1 MNHGFFLPGLISKL
15 ALVDG
20 LDCFFQDRDMN
31 LRDDIIAFTRSR
43 LKGSFVWPV
52 VTLCFCLWARADRQV
67 DYQRDIQPI
76 FDSACVDCHG
86 SETQKG
92 GLRLD
97 SLDQLALGGSSG
109 DTIVPESP
117 NGGLLLAKI
126 LHSDPEERMP
136 PEKQVSLTSE
146 EVKKI
151 SIWINS
157 GAVELT
163 QRKLAPYPEEA
174 YEHWSLK
181 PLEQPG
187 LPDVNNDGTRWM
199 RNPVD
204 AFIYHKMREHGLSP
218 SPEADRVTLIRRVY
232 FDLIGLPPSPKEI
245 QEFVSSENPDAYES
259 LIDQLLASEA
269 YGERWARHW
278 LDVVHYADT
287 HGYDKDKP
295 RPNAW
300 PYRDYVIRSFNADK
314 PYSRFVEEQIAGDTL
329 YPHSMDGI
337 TAAGFIA
344 SGPWDFI
351 GHAEVS
357 EDKLDGK
364 VARHLDRDDMVAVT
378 MNTFTSM
385 TVQCARCH
393 HHKFDP
399 VRMED
404 YYSLQSVFAA
414 LDRADRNF
422 DADADVARKR
432 RQWGASLEQVQKE
445 LDDFN
450 ERIRE
455 AAGPS
460 LIALEAS
467 IRELEEFKSGKP
479 DAYGYHSAISQSLD
493 EIKWVQVDLGGQV
506 DIQEVILRASDDDFN
521 GIGAGFGFPQRFK
534 IEVANDSEFSE
545 APTILVDAAQKNVD
559 NPTRTPLSFKI
570 NPPLTARFV
579 RVTATRLA
587 LRSNDYIFS
596 LAELE
601 VKDLDDANVALG
613 KTVSS
618 KDSIEALPRWGM
630 KNLVDGKFAHGEHIT
645 AEGKTLAQLKVEKDA
660 LLSKATQTEWS
671 QRIKLLQD
679 EKETL
684 TSRLEQLPPPSK
696 VYAGTIHK
704 GGGAFRGT
712 GHQGGEPRKIHVLS
726 RGDVDKPGEEVGPG
740 VIPVIY
746 GQETRFTLPTDHSE
760 GDRRVA
766 LARWILQKDHP
777 LTWRSI
783 VNRIWQYHF
792 GAGICETP
800 NDFGL
805 MGSDPSHPEL
815 LDWLAVSFRDGGQS
829 FKQLHRLILASATYR
844 QSSNVD
850 SDKASIDSGNRLL
863 WRMNRRRLEAEA
875 VRDSVLYLAG
885 VLDRKMGG
893 PAFMDFV
900 IEKPEHSPHY
910 EYRLHDPMDPASHRR
925 SIYRF
930 IVRSQQQPF
939 MTTLDCADPS
949 LMVGRRNETLTP
961 SQSLALLNNP
971 FMVAMAK
978 EWGGKLEKSSLD
990 LSDQIQTALEEI
1002 TGNKPDPAELK
1013 RWVSYAQTHGLENT
1027 CRWMLNMNAFLF
1039 VD

>member
-1 MNHGFFLPGLISKL
+1 MRFSILQNYGRRVGISVRFEQLI
-15 ALVDG
+15 AITMV
-20 LDCFFQDRDMN
+20 C
-31 LRDDIIAFTRSR
+31 
-43 LKGSFVWPV
+43 SFY
-52 VTLCFCLWARADRQV
+52 LRADTGV
-67 DYQRDIQPI
+67 NYQQDIQPV
-76 FDSACVDCHG
+76 FDRVCVECHG
-86 SETQKG
+86 PETQKG

-97 SLDQLALGGSSG
+97 GLDQLALGGSSG
-109 DTIVPESP
+109 EAIVLDGSSE
-117 NGGLLLAKI
+117 GLLISKI

-136 PEKQVSLTSE
+136 PDKQSPLTADEVQLITSWVS
-146 EVKKI
+146 
-151 SIWINS
+151 S
-157 GAVELT
+157 GASELVQKT
-163 QRKLAPYPEEA
+163 KAPYPKEA

-181 PLEQPG
+181 PLRQPE
-187 LPDVNNDGTRWM
+187 LPDLDDHGTEWG

-204 AFIYHKMREHGLSP
+204 SFVYHKMQERGLIP
-218 SPEADRVTLIRRVY
+218 SSEADRVTLIRRVY
-232 FDLIGLPPSPKEI
+232 FDLTGLPPSIEEI
-245 QEFVSSENPDAYES
+245 RAFVSSKDPDAYEA
-259 LIDQLLASEA
+259 LIDRLLASGA

-314 PYSRFVEEQIAGDTL
+314 PYARFVEEQIAGDVL
-329 YPHSMDGI
+329 YPHNMDGI
-337 TAAGFIA
+337 TATGFIA

-364 VARHLDRDDMVAVT
+364 LARHLDRDDMVAVT
-378 MNTFTSM
+378 MNTFTST

-414 LDRADRNF
+414 LDRADRTF
-422 DADADVARKR
+422 DADADIARKR
-432 RQWGASLEQVQKE
+432 KQWMTSLEKIQDE
-445 LDDFN
+445 FNDFTR
-450 ERIRE
+450 RIRE
-455 AAGPS
+455 SAGPS
-460 LIALEAS
+460 LVTMEAS
-467 IRELEEFKSGKP
+467 IKELESSKTKKP
-479 DAYGYHSAISQSLD
+479 DAYGYHSAISQSPD
-493 EIKWVQVDLGGQV
+493 EVKWVQVDLRAQV
-506 DIQEVILRASDDDFN
+506 DIQEVTLRACDDDFN
-521 GIGAGFGFPQRFK
+521 GIGAGFGFPHRFK
-534 IEVANDSEFSE
+534 IEASDDPDFKEE
-545 APTILVDAAQKNVD
+545 TTMLVDATQKSVK
-559 NPTRTPLSFKI
+559 NPKRNPLSFKI
-570 NPPLTARFV
+570 SPPITSRFV

-587 LRSNDYIFS
+587 SRSNDYIFS

-601 VKDLDDANVALG
+601 LTDTQGTNVALNS
-613 KTVSS
+613 KVSS
-618 KDSIEALPRWGM
+618 KDSIEALPRWRM
-630 KNLVDGKFAHGEHIT
+630 KNLVDGQFANDEKIT
-645 AEGKTLAQLKVEKDA
+645 HEGKTLAQLIAEKDA
-660 LLSKATQTEWS
+660 LLKKATQSEWS
-671 QRIKLLQD
+671 RRMRFQQ
-679 EKETL
+679 KEMESLKT
-684 TSRLEQLPPPSK
+684 RLDQLPPPSK
-696 VYAGTIHK
+696 VYAGTVHQ
-704 GGGAFRGT
+704 GSGAFRGT
-712 GHQGGEPRKIHVLS
+712 GHQGGKPRTIRVLS
-726 RGDVDKPGEEVGPG
+726 RGDVDKPGKEVGPG

-746 GQETRFTLPTDHSE
+746 GQDTQFKLPTDHEE

-792 GAGICETP
+792 GAGICDTP

-815 LDWLAVSFRDGGQS
+815 LDWLAVNFRDGGQS
-829 FKQLHRLILASATYR
+829 FKQLHRLILTSAAYR
-844 QSSNVD
+844 QTSSID
-850 SDKASIDSGNRLL
+850 QAKASIDSGNRYL

-875 VRDSVLYLAG
+875 VRDSVLHLAG

-910 EYRLHDPMDPASHRR
+910 EYRLHDPMDTASHRR

-978 EWGGKLEKSSLD
+978 EWGMKLEKSSLD
-990 LSDQIQTALEEI
+990 LSGQIQTAIEEA
-1002 TGNKPDPAELK
+1002 TGKKPDPAELK
-1013 RWVSYAQTHGLENT
+1013 RWMAYAKAHGLANT

>member
-1 MNHGFFLPGLISKL
+1 MIDESACFYQNKNMKL
-15 ALVDG
+15 RLGITAG
-20 LDCFFQDRDMN
+20 M
-31 LRDDIIAFTRSR
+31 RSR
-43 LKGSFVWPV
+43 HHASIVLLTILFHGSLKMCADPLV
-52 VTLCFCLWARADRQV
+52 VYEQ
-67 DYQRDIQPI
+67 DIQPV
-76 FDSACVDCHG
+76 FDRVCVECHG
-86 SETQKG
+86 SESQKG

-97 SLDQLALGGSSG
+97 GLDQLALGGSSG
-109 DTIVPESP
+109 VAVVPGHSDK
-117 NGGLLLAKI
+117 GLLLQKI
-126 LHSDPEERMP
+126 LHRDPEERMP
-136 PEKQVSLTSE
+136 PEKQSPLTPK
-146 EVKKI
+146 EVQKI
-151 SIWINS
+151 KSWVNS
-157 GAVELT
+157 GAAELVQQT
-163 QRKLAPYPEEA
+163 KAPYPKEA

-187 LPDVNNDGTRWM
+187 LPELNDAGARWV
-199 RNPVD
+199 RHPLD
-204 AFIYHKMREHGLSP
+204 AFVYQKMFDHGLSP
-218 SPEADRVTLIRRVY
+218 SPEADRVTLIRRIY
-232 FDLIGLPPSPKEI
+232 FDLIGLPPSAKAI
-245 QEFVSSENPDAYES
+245 QSFVHSKNPHAYEL
-259 LIDQLLASEA
+259 LIDRLLASEA

-314 PYSRFVEEQIAGDTL
+314 PYSRFVEEQLAGDVL

-337 TAAGFIA
+337 TATGFIA
-344 SGPWDFI
+344 AGPWDFI

-378 MNTFTSM
+378 MNTFAST

-404 YYSLQSVFAA
+404 YYSLQSVFSA
-414 LDRADRNF
+414 LDRADRTF
-422 DADADVARKR
+422 DADASVSRKR
-432 RQWGASLEQVQKE
+432 RQWMSSMDKIQEE
-445 LDDFN
+445 LD
-450 ERIRE
+450 ELTARVRE

-460 LIALEAS
+460 LP
-467 IRELEEFKSGKP
+467 ELESSIKELEGSKKSKP
-479 DAYGYHSAISQSLD
+479 DAYGYHSAIAQSQD
-493 EIKWVQVDLGGQV
+493 ETKWVQVDLGAPK
-506 DIQEVILRASDDDFN
+506 DIRKLVLRASDDDFN
-521 GIGAGFGFPQRFK
+521 GIGAGFGFPLRFK
-534 IEVANDSEFSE
+534 IEASNDPAFINAS
-545 APTILVDAAQKNVD
+545 ALLVDTTPEDVP
-559 NPTRTPLSFKI
+559 NPKRVPLSFEI
-570 NPPLTARFV
+570 NPPVMFRFV
-579 RVTATRLA
+579 RVSATRLA
-587 LRSNDYIFS
+587 IRSKDYIFS

-601 VKDLDDANVALG
+601 IKNSGGNNVALG

-618 KDSIEALPRWGM
+618 KDSIEASPRWA
-630 KNLVDGKFAHGEHIT
+630 KANLVDGKFVSDEKVT
-645 AEGKTLAQLKVEKDA
+645 AGAKTLAQLVAEKNA
-660 LLSKATQTEWS
+660 LLKKATQPEWV
-671 QRIKLLQD
+671 QRKQILLE
-679 EKETL
+679 EKEML
-684 TSRLEQLPPPSK
+684 QSSLDQLPPPSK
-696 VYAGTIHK
+696 VYAGTVHQ
-704 GGGAFRGT
+704 GSGAFRGT
-712 GHQGGEPRKIHVLS
+712 GHMGGKPRTIHVLS
-726 RGDVDKPGEEVGPG
+726 RGDVDKPGKTVNPG

-746 GQETRFTLPTDHSE
+746 GQETRFELPMDHDE
-760 GDRRVA
+760 GERRVA
-766 LARWILQKDHP
+766 LARWILQKKHP

-792 GAGICETP
+792 GAGICDSP

-805 MGSDPSHPEL
+805 MGSEPTHPEL
-815 LDWLAVSFRDGGQS
+815 LDWLAVTFRDGGQS
-829 FKQLHRLILASATYR
+829 FKQLHRMILTSATYR
-844 QSSNVD
+844 QTSNANLE
-850 SDKASIDSGNRLL
+850 KASIDSGNRYL

-875 VRDSVLYLAG
+875 VRDSVLSLAG

-910 EYRLHDPMDPASHRR
+910 EYRLHDPMDPGSHRR

-978 EWGGKLEKSSLD
+978 EWGRKLEKSSLD
-990 LSDQIQTALEEI
+990 LPGQIQTAIEAA
-1002 TGNKPDPAELK
+1002 TGKKPDAVELK
-1013 RWVSYAQTHGLENT
+1013 RWVDYAKIHGLANT